1 MFSALNQGSIIY
13 ILDKTER
20 PKFKVGEIVSISQPK
35 VDYNSTG
42 QFGQFQTTTV
52 DIKVNI
58 EGNTYEYNSIPSNYS
73 VITYNNGKITLSET
87 KQGLQSEVESILQ
100 NSKQI
105 VDKINVYKQNII
117 DCENILKELN
127 PQFAKDKLQ
136 EEKIN
141 SLEERIGGVED
152 TLGDIKDMLSKV
164 LNK

>member
-20 PKFKVGEIVSISQPK
+20 PKFKVGEIISISQPK

-42 QFGQFQTTTV
+42 QFGQYQATTV

-58 EGNTYEYNSIPSNYS
+58 DGNTYEYNSIPSSYS

-105 VDKINVYKQNII
+105 VERIDTYKQNIV
-117 DCENILKELN
+117 DCESILKQLN
-127 PQFAKDKLQ
+127 PQFAKDKERDERL
-136 EEKIN
+136 N
-141 SLEERIGGVED
+141 SLEERFGGVED
-152 TLGDIKDMLSKV
+152 RLDKIINLI
-164 LNK
+164 NK

>member
-20 PKFKVGEIVSISQPK
+20 PKFKIGEIVSISQPK

-42 QFGQFQTTTV
+42 QFGQYQATTV

-58 EGNTYEYNSIPSNYS
+58 DGNTYEYNSIPSSYS

-127 PQFAKDKLQ
+127 PQFAKDKERDERL
-136 EEKIN
+136 N
-141 SLEERIGGVED
+141 SLEERFGGVED
-152 TLGDIKDMLSKV
+152 RLDKIINLI
-164 LNK
+164 NK

>member
-20 PKFKVGEIVSISQPK
+20 PKFKVGEIISISQPK

-42 QFGQFQTTTV
+42 QFGQYQATTV

-58 EGNTYEYNSIPSNYS
+58 DGNTYEYNSIPSSYS

-105 VDKINVYKQNII
+105 IERIDTYKQNIV

-127 PQFAKDKLQ
+127 PQFAKDKERDERL
-136 EEKIN
+136 N
-141 SLEERIGGVED
+141 SLEERFGGVED
-152 TLGDIKDMLSKV
+152 RLDKIINLI
-164 LNK
+164 NK

>member
-42 QFGQFQTTTV
+42 QFGQYQATTV

-58 EGNTYEYNSIPSNYS
+58 DGNTYEYNSIPSSYS
-73 VITYNNGKITLSET
+73 IITYNNGKITLSET

-105 VDKINVYKQNII
+105 VDKINVYKQNIT

-127 PQFAKDKLQ
+127 PQFAKDKERDERL
-136 EEKIN
+136 N
-141 SLEERIGGVED
+141 SLEERFGGVED
-152 TLGDIKDMLSKV
+152 RLDKIINLI
-164 LNK
+164 NK

>member
-42 QFGQFQTTTV
+42 QFGQYQATTV

-58 EGNTYEYNSIPSNYS
+58 DGNTYEYNSIPSSYS

-105 VDKINVYKQNII
+105 VDKINVYKQNIT

-127 PQFAKDKLQ
+127 PQFAKDKERDERL
-136 EEKIN
+136 N
-141 SLEERIGGVED
+141 SLEERFGGVED
-152 TLGDIKDMLSKV
+152 RLDKIINLI
-164 LNK
+164 NK

>member
-20 PKFKVGEIVSISQPK
+20 PKFKVGEIISISQPK

-42 QFGQFQTTTV
+42 QFGQYQATTV

-58 EGNTYEYNSIPSNYS
+58 DGNTYEYNSIPSSYS

-105 VDKINVYKQNII
+105 VERIDTYKQNIV
-117 DCENILKELN
+117 DCESILKQLN
-127 PQFAKDKLQ
+127 PQFAKDKERDERL
-136 EEKIN
+136 N
-141 SLEERIGGVED
+141 NLEERFDGVED
-152 TLGDIKDMLSKV
+152 RLDKIINLI
-164 LNK
+164 NK

>member
-20 PKFKVGEIVSISQPK
+20 PKFKVGEVISISQPK

-42 QFGQFQTTTV
+42 QFGQFQATTV

-58 EGNTYEYNSIPSNYS
+58 EGNTYEYNSIPSSYS

-105 VDKINVYKQNII
+105 VERIDTYKQNIV

-127 PQFAKDKLQ
+127 PQFAKDKERDERL
-136 EEKIN
+136 N
-141 SLEERIGGVED
+141 SLEERFGGVED
-152 TLGDIKDMLSKV
+152 RLDKIINLI
-164 LNK
+164 NK

>member
-42 QFGQFQTTTV
+42 QFGQYQATTV

-58 EGNTYEYNSIPSNYS
+58 DGNTYEYNSIPSSYS
-73 VITYNNGKITLSET
+73 IITYNNGKITLSET

-105 VDKINVYKQNII
+105 VDKINIYKQNIT

-127 PQFAKDKLQ
+127 PQFAKDKERDERL
-136 EEKIN
+136 N
-141 SLEERIGGVED
+141 SLEERFGGVED
-152 TLGDIKDMLSKV
+152 RLDKIINLI
-164 LNK
+164 NK

>member
-35 VDYNSTG
+35 VDYNTTG
-42 QFGQFQTTTV
+42 QFGQYQATTV

-58 EGNTYEYNSIPSNYS
+58 DGNTYEYNSIPSSYS

-105 VDKINVYKQNII
+105 VDKINVYKQNIT

-127 PQFAKDKLQ
+127 PQFAKDKERDERL
-136 EEKIN
+136 N
-141 SLEERIGGVED
+141 SLEERFGGVED
-152 TLGDIKDMLSKV
+152 RLDKIINLI
-164 LNK
+164 NK

>member
-20 PKFKVGEIVSISQPK
+20 PKFKVGEVISISQPK

-42 QFGQFQTTTV
+42 QFGQFQATTV

-58 EGNTYEYNSIPSNYS
+58 EGNTYEYNSIPSSYS

-105 VDKINVYKQNII
+105 VERIDTYKQNIV
-117 DCENILKELN
+117 DCESILKQLN
-127 PQFAKDKLQ
+127 PQFAKDKERDERL
-136 EEKIN
+136 N
-141 SLEERIGGVED
+141 NLEERFGGVED
-152 TLGDIKDMLSKV
+152 RLDKIINLI
-164 LNK
+164 NK

>member
-20 PKFKVGEIVSISQPK
+20 PKFKVGEIISISQPK

-42 QFGQFQTTTV
+42 QFGQYQATTV

-58 EGNTYEYNSIPSNYS
+58 DGNTYEYNSIPSSYS

-105 VDKINVYKQNII
+105 VDKIDIYKQNII

-127 PQFAKDKLQ
+127 PQFAKDKERDERL
-136 EEKIN
+136 N
-141 SLEERIGGVED
+141 SLEERFGGVED
-152 TLGDIKDMLSKV
+152 RLDKIINLI
-164 LNK
+164 NK

>member
-42 QFGQFQTTTV
+42 QFGQYQATTV

-58 EGNTYEYNSIPSNYS
+58 DGNTYKYNSIPSSYS

-105 VDKINVYKQNII
+105 VDKINIYKQNII

-127 PQFAKDKLQ
+127 PQFAKDKERDERL
-136 EEKIN
+136 N
-141 SLEERIGGVED
+141 SLEERFGGVED
-152 TLGDIKDMLSKV
+152 RLDKIINLI
-164 LNK
+164 NK

>member
-42 QFGQFQTTTV
+42 QFGQYQATTV

-58 EGNTYEYNSIPSNYS
+58 DGNTYDYNSIPSSYS
-73 VITYNNGKITLSET
+73 IITYNNGKITLSET

-105 VDKINVYKQNII
+105 VDKINIYKQNII

-127 PQFAKDKLQ
+127 PQFAKDKERDERL
-136 EEKIN
+136 N
-141 SLEERIGGVED
+141 SLEERFGGVED
-152 TLGDIKDMLSKV
+152 RLDKIINLI
-164 LNK
+164 NK

>member
-13 ILDKTER
+13 ILDKTEK
-20 PKFKVGEIVSISQPK
+20 PKFKIGEVISISQPK
-35 VDYNSTG
+35 IDYNSTG

-105 VDKINVYKQNII
+105 VERIDTYKQNII
-117 DCENILKELN
+117 DCESILKQLN
-127 PQFAKDKLQ
+127 PQFAKDKERDERL
-136 EEKIN
+136 N
-141 SLEERIGGVED
+141 NLEERFDGVED
-152 TLGDIKDMLSKV
+152 RLDKIINLI
-164 LNK
+164 NK

>member
-42 QFGQFQTTTV
+42 QFGQYQATTV

-58 EGNTYEYNSIPSNYS
+58 DGNTYEYNSIPSSYS

-127 PQFAKDKLQ
+127 PQFAKDKERDERL
-136 EEKIN
+136 N
-141 SLEERIGGVED
+141 NLEERFGGVED
-152 TLGDIKDMLSKV
+152 RLDKIINLI
-164 LNK
+164 NK

>member
-20 PKFKVGEIVSISQPK
+20 PKFKVGEIISISQPK

-42 QFGQFQTTTV
+42 QFGQYQTTTV

-58 EGNTYEYNSIPSNYS
+58 NGNTYEYNSIPSSYS

-105 VDKINVYKQNII
+105 VERIDTYKQNIV

-127 PQFAKDKLQ
+127 PQFAKDKERDERL
-136 EEKIN
+136 N
-141 SLEERIGGVED
+141 SLEERFGGVED
-152 TLGDIKDMLSKV
+152 RLDKIINLI
-164 LNK
+164 NK

>member
-1 MFSALNQGSIIY
+1 MFSAINQGSIIY

-20 PKFKVGEIVSISQPK
+20 PNVKGGEIVSISQPK

-42 QFGQFQTTTV
+42 QFGQYQATTV

-58 EGNTYEYNSIPSNYS
+58 DGNTYEYNSIPSSYS

-105 VDKINVYKQNII
+105 VDKINVYKQNIT

-127 PQFAKDKLQ
+127 PQFAKDKERDERL
-136 EEKIN
+136 N
-141 SLEERIGGVED
+141 SLEERFGGVED
-152 TLGDIKDMLSKV
+152 RLDKIINLI
-164 LNK
+164 NK

>member
-20 PKFKVGEIVSISQPK
+20 PKFKVGEIISISQPK

-42 QFGQFQTTTV
+42 QFGQYQATTV

-58 EGNTYEYNSIPSNYS
+58 NGNTYEYNSIPSSYS

-105 VDKINVYKQNII
+105 VERIDTYKQNIV
-117 DCENILKELN
+117 DCESILKELN
-127 PQFAKDKLQ
+127 PQFAKDKERDERL
-136 EEKIN
+136 N
-141 SLEERIGGVED
+141 SLEERFGGVED
-152 TLGDIKDMLSKV
+152 RLDKIINLI
-164 LNK
+164 NK

>member
-42 QFGQFQTTTV
+42 QFGQYQATTV

-58 EGNTYEYNSIPSNYS
+58 DGNTYEYNSIPSSYS

-127 PQFAKDKLQ
+127 PQFAKDKERDERLN
-136 EEKIN
+136 I
-141 SLEERIGGVED
+141 LEERFGGVED
-152 TLGDIKDMLSKV
+152 RLDKIINLI
-164 LNK
+164 NK

>member
-1 MFSALNQGSIIY
+1 MFSALNQGSIVY

-42 QFGQFQTTTV
+42 QFGQYQATTV

-58 EGNTYEYNSIPSNYS
+58 DGNTYEYNSIPSSYS

-105 VDKINVYKQNII
+105 VERIDTYKQNII
-117 DCENILKELN
+117 DCENILKQLN
-127 PQFAKDKLQ
+127 PQFAKDKERDERL
-136 EEKIN
+136 N
-141 SLEERIGGVED
+141 SLEERFGGVED
-152 TLGDIKDMLSKV
+152 RLDKIINLI
-164 LNK
+164 NK

>member
-42 QFGQFQTTTV
+42 QFGQYQATTV

-58 EGNTYEYNSIPSNYS
+58 DGNTYEYNSIPSSYS

-105 VDKINVYKQNII
+105 VDKINIYKQNIT

-127 PQFAKDKLQ
+127 PQFAKDKERDERL
-136 EEKIN
+136 N
-141 SLEERIGGVED
+141 SLEERFGGVED
-152 TLGDIKDMLSKV
+152 RLDKIINLI
-164 LNK
+164 NK